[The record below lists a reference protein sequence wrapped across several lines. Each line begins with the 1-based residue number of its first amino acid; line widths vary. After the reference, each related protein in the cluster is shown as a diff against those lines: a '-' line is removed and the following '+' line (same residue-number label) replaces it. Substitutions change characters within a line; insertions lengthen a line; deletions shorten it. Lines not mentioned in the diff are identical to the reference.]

1 LRRFC
6 MAIDLIQAVCMLVQ
20 KVADILF
27 LTMILIFTGNEV
39 RDERIIKGNWE
50 FEKHIWSF

>member
-1 LRRFC
+1 
-6 MAIDLIQAVCMLVQ
+6 MAVDLIQAVFMFIQ
-20 KVADILF
+20 KRADILF
-27 LTMILIFTGNEV
+27 LTMILIFIGNEV